1 LGQPTGPDRLVVP
14 KTSLS
19 NYHYKLR
26 NFLSVRV
33 VLRSTATGDALLGEG
48 RSGLAFLA
56 IWDND
61 GVCSPSGKYV
71 YIQLMISDIRQVF
84 PKPTAQ
90 VCCQLKQQ
98 PHNQLAPKTNSS
110 NPARRH
116 CWLRKGCACGLGS
129 ARCITKNVRSVRE
142 GGARV
147 HAVSKAASI
156 HEDTNS
162 VGHSCLYMY
171 RVGGVGGGGG

>member
-1 LGQPTGPDRLVVP
+1 MRYALFWVIMQRIVVIASRP
-14 KTSLS
+14 
-19 NYHYKLR
+19 
-26 NFLSVRV
+26 RV

-98 PHNQLAPKTNSS
+98 PHNQLCTENKQLEPRETSLLAAEGLCLWAGISTLHYQECAFSTRGWCTSTRCFESCFNT
-110 NPARRH
+110 RR
-116 CWLRKGCACGLGS
+116 
-129 ARCITKNVRSVRE
+129 
-142 GGARV
+142 
-147 HAVSKAASI
+147 
-156 HEDTNS
+156 
-162 VGHSCLYMY
+162 Y
-171 RVGGVGGGGG
+171 